1 MKPLRSPVKVSIDI
15 TSRCNLS
22 CAHCRNSSRDATEE
36 LTFEEIRAVLD
47 DLARQQVPRIG
58 LSGGEPFIRADAPEI
73 IRYAARH
80 AAGRV
85 FVSTNGTLVD
95 DSLLR
100 ELEPARSRL
109 TVKISLDGPRD
120 IHDAIR
126 GRAGA
131 FDAASNAI
139 SLCVARGFR
148 VEVTTTISRD
158 NVIRLRELARHVM
171 TLGCSRYN
179 LVEIVPV
186 GKATREM
193 CLDAASRIRARE
205 IAEQIKAEYAA
216 PDDFFVIKIP
226 FTGGNWHTLHCS
238 GGISECGILSDGSVV
253 GCRLLPHM
261 REANVRTRSLSNL
274 WTDPR
279 SFAYFRHPQ
288 GFVPDPTCGACGHF
302 ATCGGGCRAYSFGL
316 SGDPSARDPRCPYFP
331 EPYRG

>member
-22 CAHCRNSSRDATEE
+22 CAHCRNSSRGATSEM
-36 LTFEEIRAVLD
+36 TFEEIRTVLD
-47 DLARQQVPRIG
+47 DLARQRVLRIG

-95 DSLLR
+95 DRLLR

-109 TVKISLDGPRD
+109 TIKISLDGPRD

-131 FDAASNAI
+131 FDAAGNAI
-139 SLCVARGFR
+139 SLCHARGYL

-158 NVIRLRELARHVM
+158 NVAHLRDLASHVM

-193 CLDAASRIRARE
+193 CLAAETRTQARE
-205 IAEQIKAEYAA
+205 IAEQIKAEHAA

-226 FTGGNWHTLHCS
+226 FTGEQWHTLHCN

-253 GCRLLPHM
+253 GCRLLPQVQ
-261 REANVRTRSLSNL
+261 EANVRDRSLSDI
-274 WTDPR
+274 WSDPQ
-279 SFAYFRHPQ
+279 SFAYFRHP
-288 GFVPDPTCGACGHF
+288 GGINVSGTCGGCGHF
-302 ATCGGGCRAYSFGL
+302 ATCGGGCRAYSFGFL
-316 SGDPSARDPRCPYFP
+316 GDAYARDPRCPRSP
-331 EPYRG
+331 GPYCG